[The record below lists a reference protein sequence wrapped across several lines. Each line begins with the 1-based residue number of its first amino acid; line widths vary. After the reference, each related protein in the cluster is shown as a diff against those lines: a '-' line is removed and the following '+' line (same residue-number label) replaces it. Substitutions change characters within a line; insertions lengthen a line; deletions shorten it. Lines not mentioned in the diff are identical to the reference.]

1 LAKKRDPKP
10 GLEPRTFQGVAA
22 APGIAV
28 GPALRL
34 EDPVA
39 AVEERTLGPGE
50 IEPEVERF
58 LDALERARVELDDLR
73 EATLL
78 DLGEEQAKIF
88 DVQLMVLRDPLA
100 VDRTIAAIRSEHKN
114 AEFLFRRHVMEMTE
128 GLQKLSDSYFSERA
142 VDFLD
147 VKRRVLRH
155 LAGDDD
161 GGTLPERRG
170 VLLGREIA
178 PSDAV
183 LLDPEKVLGF
193 VTDSGGTTSHAAI
206 MARARGIPGVVGVK
220 GITETVRDGDTVAL
234 DGFRGRVE
242 LNPTP
247 ETLARLGERKRAFE
261 RIQEQHA
268 ALAGLP
274 AETADGHRVTLS
286 ANMEMPAELD
296 YIKKR
301 GAEGIGLFR
310 TEFFFMW
317 QKRAPSED
325 EQTRVYREVIE
336 SVEPDSVVIRAL
348 DVGGDKI
355 ASYMG
360 VIRERNPFLGMR
372 GIRYLVA
379 HPVLFR
385 SQLRA
390 ILRAAAGG
398 RAHILFP
405 MVSSLQEFRH
415 ARELIRS
422 AMNSLRRRNV
432 PYDAE
437 PELGV
442 MVEVPSAVM
451 MAEELAAE
459 ADFLSVGSND
469 LIQYL
474 LAIDRDNEALSEL
487 YQPNHPA
494 VLRALKTTVEAA
506 HRHGKWVSICGEMA
520 GDMLSVP
527 LLVGL
532 GFDRLSVSPYLV
544 PEVKQT
550 IRSLNFD
557 DCRRLAEDALACGE
571 AGEVNALIDERL
583 GSRFSD
589 LLSLTRETNGK
600 PGRKRAAP
608 ARPVKASPRRRKSK
622 S

>member
-1 LAKKRDPKP
+1 M
-10 GLEPRTFQGVAA
+10 AA
-22 APGIAV
+22 APGVAV

-34 EDPVA
+34 EDPER
-39 AVEERTLGPGE
+39 AVEERSLAVE
-50 IEPEVERF
+50 EVEAEVDRF
-58 LDALERARVELDDLR
+58 SAALDRAQAELSDLR

-78 DLGEEQAKIF
+78 DLGEDQAKIF
-88 DVQLMVLRDPLA
+88 DVQLMVLEDPLA
-100 VDRTIAAIRSEHKN
+100 VDRTIAAIRSERKN

-142 VDFLD
+142 VDLLD

-155 LAGDDD
+155 LSGDE
-161 GGTLPERRG
+161 GGIAVSERRG
-170 VLLGREIA
+170 VLVGREIA
-178 PSDAV
+178 PSEAV

-193 VTDSGGTTSHAAI
+193 VTDAGGTTGHAAI
-206 MARARGIPGVVGVK
+206 MARARGIPAVVGVK
-220 GITETVRDGDTVAL
+220 GISEAVRDGDTVAL
-234 DGFRGRVE
+234 DGFGGLVE

-247 ETLARLGERKRAFE
+247 ATLARFSDRKRAFE
-261 RIQEQHA
+261 SLQEQHES
-268 ALAGLP
+268 LAGLP
-274 AETADGHRVTLS
+274 AETVDGHRVTLS
-286 ANMEMPAELD
+286 ANMEMPAELP
-296 YIKKR
+296 YIRKR

-317 QKRAPSED
+317 QRRAPSED
-325 EQTRVYREVIE
+325 EQVRVYREVLE
-336 SVEPDSVVIRAL
+336 AVEPETVVIRAL

-385 SQLRA
+385 IQLRA
-390 ILRAAAGG
+390 ILRAAAGR
-398 RAHILFP
+398 RARILFP
-405 MVSSLQEFRH
+405 MVSSLQEFH
-415 ARELIRS
+415 YARDLTRS
-422 AMNSLRRRNV
+422 AMASLRRRNV
-432 PYDAE
+432 PFDAE

-451 MAEELAAE
+451 MADELAAE

-474 LAIDRDNEALSEL
+474 LAIDRDNEALVHL

-494 VLRALKTTVEAA
+494 VLRALRDTVEAA

-550 IRSLNFD
+550 IRSLNYAE
-557 DCRRLAEDALACGE
+557 CRRLAEDALACRE
-571 AGEVNALIDERL
+571 AAEVNALIDERL

-589 LLSLTRETNGK
+589 LLTLTRETDGRGGGAGK
-600 PGRKRAAP
+600 AS
-608 ARPVKASPRRRKSK
+608 ARPRRPAAKRGKQTS
-622 S
+622 